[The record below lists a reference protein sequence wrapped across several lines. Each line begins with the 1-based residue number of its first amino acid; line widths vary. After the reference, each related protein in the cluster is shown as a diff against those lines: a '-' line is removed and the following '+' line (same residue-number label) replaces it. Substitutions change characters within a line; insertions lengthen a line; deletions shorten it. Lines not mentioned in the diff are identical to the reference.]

1 MFSSEEIERLG
12 TSGYFV
18 RDGFLGRELA
28 LRVRAEAEGVA
39 LRPAGLRRARELDAR
54 VRSDEIAWLTAEEAT
69 GALGEAVQ
77 RFTAAMHALNEAAY
91 LGLRS
96 FDLQLA
102 RYAPGGHYDRHL
114 DAFPGQDN
122 RRLTA
127 IVYLNPAW
135 SPRDGGQL
143 RVYRPEGSP
152 GAPGTEE
159 FEPVLDRFVAFRST
173 LVEHEV
179 LDSKADRWALTAW
192 YAAR

>member
-12 TSGYFV
+12 TIGYFV

-28 LRVRAEAEGVA
+28 LRVRAAAEGVA

-54 VRSDEIAWLTAEEAT
+54 VRSDEIAWLTAEETT

-143 RVYRPEGSP
+143 RVYLPEGAP
-152 GAPGTEE
+152 GAPGAVEL
-159 FEPVLDRFVAFRST
+159 EPVLDRLVAFRSA

-192 YAAR
+192 FSAR